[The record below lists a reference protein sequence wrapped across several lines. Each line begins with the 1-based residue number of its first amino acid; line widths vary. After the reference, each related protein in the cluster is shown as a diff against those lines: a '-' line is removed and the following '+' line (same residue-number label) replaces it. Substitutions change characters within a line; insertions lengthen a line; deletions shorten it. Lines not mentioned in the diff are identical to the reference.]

1 MQAYNYFSG
10 LLYGLFL
17 QNTTGLSSALFL
29 TIFGRGLA
37 SSVLSAKSHMV
48 CEKSPKSIVLCIWC
62 LQAGFAPLHL
72 AVLQMTTEAV
82 NFLLRLEVD
91 PNVRDHQGR
100 TPLHL
105 IIEGPFSEAL
115 GSSNQ
120 CKNPF
125 PLICRWP
132 LLLAGWQS
140 NFVCLFSASPGVV
153 GGHCCRNMC
162 PHDRYVYLSSW
173 CSEPQ
178 TDNDKA
184 KMVELL
190 IKNGADPNAIDSRGK
205 TPLHLASTVRSV
217 EVARVL
223 LHNGADPNICD
234 EKVLLHPKIV
244 LSLQLYREV
253 RGEITI
259 AYIHLIGMH

>member
-29 TIFGRGLA
+29 TIFGGLA
-37 SSVLSAKSHMV
+37 SSVSSAKSHMV
-48 CEKSPKSIVLCIWC
+48 SEKSPKSIVLCIWC

-132 LLLAGWQS
+132 LSSSLAGNPILCVYFQPPREWWEVIAAVTCVLTTDTS
-140 NFVCLFSASPGVV
+140 TCPPGAPSLRLTTTRPKWWNF
-153 GGHCCRNMC
+153 
-162 PHDRYVYLSSW
+162 
-173 CSEPQ
+173 
-178 TDNDKA
+178 
-184 KMVELL
+184 
-190 IKNGADPNAIDSRGK
+190 
-205 TPLHLASTVRSV
+205 
-217 EVARVL
+217 
-223 LHNGADPNICD
+223 
-234 EKVLLHPKIV
+234 
-244 LSLQLYREV
+244 
-253 RGEITI
+253 
-259 AYIHLIGMH
+259 